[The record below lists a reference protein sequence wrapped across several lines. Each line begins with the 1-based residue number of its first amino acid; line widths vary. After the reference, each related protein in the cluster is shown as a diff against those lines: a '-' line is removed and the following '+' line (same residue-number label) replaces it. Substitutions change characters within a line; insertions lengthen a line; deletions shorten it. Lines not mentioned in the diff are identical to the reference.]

1 MWIVDHV
8 APVRVRGPRTRGA
21 RANEPN
27 LNCLCYTASNRGP
40 RLEYSGSAD
49 GASATSPV
57 LTAWLVAEAAEATP
71 ARLPHGVARLPHG
84 VARLPHGVVRLPHGV
99 ARLPHGVVQA

>member
-1 MWIVDHV
+1 MLRLCASEDPGR
-8 APVRVRGPRTRGA
+8 AA
-21 RANEPN
+21 RARMNRILIVYVTRPQIAE
-27 LNCLCYTASNRGP
+27 RGP

-57 LTAWLVAEAAEATP
+57 LTAWLVAEAAAATP

>member
-1 MWIVDHV
+1 M
-8 APVRVRGPRTRGA
+8 RVRGPRTRGA

-27 LNCLCYTASNRGP
+27 FNCLCYTASNRP

-57 LTAWLVAEAAEATP
+57 LTAWLVAEAAAATP

-84 VARLPHGVVRLPHGV
+84 VVRLTHGVVRLPHGV
-99 ARLPHGVVQA
+99 ARPPHGVVQV